1 MASELQ
7 KLMFSVSLLDNVTGP
22 AGKIRKQMDST
33 ASSAKAAFSQIGMG
47 AAAGVATGLA
57 LKSMLTPAIEMD
69 RALGEVKSLGVTN
82 DALQELSD
90 TALEFSVAYGRSAT
104 DFVRSS
110 YDIQSAIAGLTG
122 SELSKFTRAGGVL
135 AAATKADTGTI
146 TDYMGTMYGIFKDTA
161 RQMGKAEWVEQLTGQ
176 TALAVQM
183 FKTDGQKMSAA
194 FANLGASATAM
205 GRDLAEQMAVMGTLQ
220 ATMSGSESATKYK
233 AFLAGVGKAQGE
245 LGLRFTDSN
254 GEMLGMVEILNAI
267 KGKFGETLDVAEADA
282 LKKAFGT
289 KEAVQLIQLLMKDTD
304 GLRDKMNQLGQV
316 KGMET
321 AQQMAAD
328 MVDPWQQ
335 LSAGV
340 TAVSTRIGQAL
351 LPVINPL
358 VSSMANGSA
367 ELLKWTKE
375 FPNITRVMGL
385 GVVSILGLAAALA
398 AISIAS
404 GAAKLAWAGLSI
416 MGKLVPTLKTL
427 RTVMIGVNVAMYAN
441 PVGLIVAGVVAL
453 GAAIGAAI
461 YWWGDMRNSLAD
473 TSWGQPIVFMMDS
486 IGSLFSAFGT
496 LATSLFGLMAT
507 AATPF
512 IWILEKAAW
521 LVGQTLLGAFTV
533 IKTVAIGAFSAI
545 ALVIGGV
552 AKVLETVV
560 SGITKLFNGIK
571 VVKNTVVGLLNK
583 IPGIN
588 IETGVEAPK
597 ELQDIAA
604 NSDLQVP
611 VELQTLNT
619 GTGAEAPV
627 ELRTINNGTGVEAP
641 AELQSLAPA
650 NSPIYQPAP
659 LQTVQTDDIA
669 TPTLD
674 APRQSAVPAGG
685 VTKQI
690 SNAVNSNSTSSKQV
704 HVGQIVTN
712 QPAQSVEQ
720 EFLMMGA

>member
-90 TALEFSVAYGRSAT
+90 TALDFSVAYGRSAT

-122 SELSKFTRAGGVL
+122 TELSRFTRAGGVL

-161 RQMGKAEWVEQLTGQ
+161 REIGKAQWVEQMSGQ

-183 FKTDGQKMSAA
+183 FKTDGQKMSAS

-205 GRDLAEQMAVMGTLQ
+205 GRDLAEQMAVMGSLQ

-233 AFLAGVGKAQGE
+233 AFLAGVGKAQAE
-245 LGLRFTDSN
+245 LGLRFTDAN
-254 GEMLGMVEILNAI
+254 GDMLGMVEILNAI
-267 KGKFGETLDVAEADA
+267 KGKFGETLDVAESDA

-304 GLRDKMNQLGQV
+304 GLHNSINQLGQV
-316 KGMET
+316 KGMEQ
-321 AQQMAAD
+321 AQEMAAA
-328 MVDPWQQ
+328 MVDPWKR
-335 LSAGV
+335 LGAGV
-340 TAVSTRIGQAL
+340 NAVRTAFGQAL

-358 VSSMANGSA
+358 VTSLSDGSA
-367 ELLKWTKE
+367 ELMKWTQE
-375 FPNITRVMGL
+375 FPNITRVVGV
-385 GVVSILGLAAALA
+385 GVVSILGLTAALA
-398 AISIAS
+398 AITVAS

-416 MGKLVPTLKTL
+416 MGKIIPTLKAL
-427 RTVMIGVNVAMYAN
+427 RTVMIGVNIAMVAN
-441 PVGLIVAGVVAL
+441 PVGLVVAGVVAL

-461 YWWGDMRNSLAD
+461 YWWGDLRNSLAD
-473 TSWGQPIVFMMDS
+473 TSWGQPIVFMMNS
-486 IGSLFSAFGT
+486 IGSLFSALGT

-512 IWILEKAAW
+512 IWVLEKAGW
-521 LVGQTLLGAFTV
+521 LIGQTLLAGFTV
-533 IKTVAIGAFSAI
+533 IKAVAIGTFSAI

-560 SGITKLFNGIK
+560 NGITKLFDGIRI
-571 VVKNTVVGLLNK
+571 VKNTVVGLLNK

-588 IETGVEAPK
+588 IETGVEAPP
-597 ELQDIAA
+597 ELKNIAA
-604 NSDLQVP
+604 N
-611 VELQTLNT
+611 
-619 GTGAEAPV
+619 
-627 ELRTINNGTGVEAP
+627 TGVEAP
-641 AELQSLAPA
+641 AALKALAPA
-650 NSPIYQPAP
+650 VNSPVYQPAP
-659 LQTVQTDDIA
+659 LQTVQAEDVP
-669 TPTLD
+669 TPMLD
-674 APRQSAVPAGG
+674 APKQSAVPAGG
-685 VTKQI
+685 VTRQI
-690 SNAVNSNSTSSKQV
+690 SHAVNNSSTQSSRQV
-704 HVGQIVTN
+704 HIGQIVTS
-712 QPAQSVEQ
+712 QPARSVE
-720 EFLMMGA
+720 EELLKLGA

>member
-90 TALEFSVAYGRSAT
+90 TALQFSVDYGKSAS

-122 SELSKFTRAGGVL
+122 TELSRFTRAGGVL
-135 AAATKADTGTI
+135 AAATKADTGVI

-161 RQMGKAEWVEQLTGQ
+161 QQIGKAQWVEQLSGQ

-194 FANLGASATAM
+194 FANLGASAAAM

-233 AFLAGVGKAQGE
+233 AFLAGVGKAQAE

-304 GLRDKMNQLGQV
+304 GLRSSINQLGQV
-316 KGMET
+316 KGMEQ
-321 AQQMAAD
+321 AQEMAAA
-328 MVDPWQQ
+328 MVDPWQR
-335 LSAGV
+335 LGAGV
-340 TAVSTRIGQAL
+340 TAVRTAFGQAL

-358 VSSMANGSA
+358 VNSLSDGSA
-367 ELLKWTKE
+367 ELMKWTQE
-375 FPNITRVMGL
+375 FPNITRVVGMGA
-385 GVVSILGLAAALA
+385 VSVLGLTAALA
-398 AISIAS
+398 AVSIAS

-416 MGKLVPTLKTL
+416 MGKIIPTLKAL
-427 RTVMIGVNVAMYAN
+427 RTVMIGVNVAMVAN
-441 PVGLIVAGVVAL
+441 PVGLVVAGVVAL

-461 YWWGDMRNSLAD
+461 YWWGDLRNSLAD
-473 TSWGQPIVFMMDS
+473 TSWGQPIVFMMNS

-512 IWILEKAAW
+512 IWVLEKAGW
-521 LVGQTLLGAFTV
+521 LIGQTLLAGFTV
-533 IKTVAIGAFSAI
+533 IKTVAIGTFSAI

-560 SGITKLFNGIK
+560 NGITKLFDGIRI
-571 VVKNTVVGLLNK
+571 VKNTVVGLLNK

-588 IETGVEAPK
+588 IETGVEAPQ
-597 ELQDIAA
+597 ELKNIAA
-604 NSDLQVP
+604 N
-611 VELQTLNT
+611 
-619 GTGAEAPV
+619 
-627 ELRTINNGTGVEAP
+627 TGVEAP
-641 AELQSLAPA
+641 AALKALAPA
-650 NSPIYQPAP
+650 VNSPVYQPAP
-659 LQTVQTDDIA
+659 LQTVQAEDVP
-669 TPTLD
+669 TPMLTHRNNPQCLPVVLPD
-674 APRQSAVPAGG
+674 RSAMP
-685 VTKQI
+685 
-690 SNAVNSNSTSSKQV
+690 
-704 HVGQIVTN
+704 
-712 QPAQSVEQ
+712 
-720 EFLMMGA
+720 